1 MRPWEFLALIG
12 VWSLMALSSYGRA
25 RQSPP
30 GSDERNVSLILV
42 ALLCTINVITFVAM
56 LVKFVF

>member
-1 MRPWEFLALIG
+1 ML
-12 VWSLMALSSYGRA
+12 LMALSSYGRVRMA
-25 RQSPP
+25 AP

-42 ALLCTINVITFVAM
+42 TLCSVIAGIIFIAM